1 MDKVRHTF
9 GTTVGL
15 VLAVLFTAGTLAL
28 ILSLASDRLPALK
41 GIGTELRCF
50 LGIPAAG
57 SQCVLDQVNAL
68 HREREEV
75 ARERDALARQMAEH
89 RERQQQLAAMEQQ
102 VSNYSMFQAVDLPFG
117 EVTTGTRFASVLRPE
132 EWTTSWC
139 YMNRANRSALSLR
152 VDIGRRDFGQ
162 PVRWDRHTEAQLREA
177 RLTREQIEAAQA
189 ACRFPE
195 G

>member
-41 GIGTELRCF
+41 GISTELRCF

-68 HREREEV
+68 RREREEV
-75 ARERDALARQMAEH
+75 ARERDALARQMAAH
-89 RERQQQLAAMEQQ
+89 DERQRQLEAMSEQVTDYNQ
-102 VSNYSMFQAVDLPFG
+102 FQSVRITIG
-117 EVTTGTRFASVLRPE
+117 EVMTGTRFESVLRPE
-132 EWTTSWC
+132 EWTRSWC
-139 YMNRANRSALSLR
+139 YISRSIRGGLNAHIEIGTQNAGQR
-152 VDIGRRDFGQ
+152 VQWRTHSE
-162 PVRWDRHTEAQLREA
+162 VQLREA
-177 RLTREQIEAAQA
+177 GLTREQIEAAQA